1 MSSIS
6 AAPIAVEKKDK
17 AINQIDFWLL
27 LSAVILV
34 VFGLTSL
41 YSLRDSLP
49 GDNFR
54 KQIVWIAV
62 GLIPFA
68 VFYMV
73 PPRVWMRLSNWLY
86 LLNLGLLLMVLVFG
100 VEKNGAV
107 RWIEVGGFQFQPS
120 EMAKL
125 LVALTVSS
133 FWANRTEEVHKLS
146 TFLLSL
152 AYVAP
157 PLFLVH
163 KQHQLGATLAMFV
176 TWLAVCV
183 GAGVRLRYVFTLVF
197 SAIAAVT
204 IAYQMH
210 WLSPYQIN
218 RIDAWLYNDPAH
230 EKGIGYQVSR
240 AEVAFGTGGVMGEGF
255 RNGEQKKGGFI
266 PEQENDFVFTVIG
279 EEGGLVGAS
288 LVLASFGF
296 FFYRAWLVMFRA
308 SDPFFKMASAGM
320 LGMLAFHAVVNMG
333 MNLRLLPVVGQWLP
347 FMSYGGTAMWL
358 CMSCLALLMNFRRH
372 ERPVL
377 F

>member
-1 MSSIS
+1 MASIT
-6 AAPIAVEKKDK
+6 APPIAVEKDK
-17 AINQIDFWLL
+17 SIRQIDWWLL
-27 LSAVILV
+27 LSAAILI

-62 GLIPFA
+62 GLVPFA
-68 VFYMV
+68 VFYTV
-73 PPRVWMRLSNWLY
+73 HPKVWERLSFWLY
-86 LLNLGLLLMVLVFG
+86 LLNLALLLMVLAFG
-100 VEKNGAV
+100 VEKNGAI

-120 EMAKL
+120 EMSKL
-125 LVALTVSS
+125 LVVLTTSA
-133 FWANRTEEVHKLS
+133 FWAKRREEVHKLS

-157 PLFLVH
+157 PLYLVH
-163 KQHQLGATLAMFV
+163 KQHQLGATLALFV

-183 GAGVRLRYVFTLVF
+183 GAGVRLRYVFSLVF
-197 SAIAAVT
+197 IGVAAVAIAYA
-204 IAYQMH
+204 MH
-210 WLSPYQIN
+210 WLSPYQMK
-218 RIDAWLYNDPAH
+218 RIDAWIYHDPAH
-230 EKGIGYQVSR
+230 ERGIGYQVSR
-240 AEVAFGTGGVMGEGF
+240 AEVAFGSGGLLGKGF
-255 RNGEQKKGGFI
+255 GNGEQKKGGFI
-266 PEQENDFVFTVIG
+266 PEQENDFIFTVIG
-279 EEGGLVGAS
+279 EEGGLVGS
-288 LVLASFGF
+288 TLVLASFGF

-308 SDPFFKMASAGM
+308 TDPFYKMASAGI

-333 MNLRLLPVVGQWLP
+333 MNLRLFPVVGQWLP

-358 CMSCLALLMNFRRH
+358 CMSCVALLLNFRRR